1 MFGIPTAGLLCA
13 GLTGLGLTMGF
24 APFSQPLAG
33 WLALIPL
40 AYYGVRERPNIRQ
53 SCFLGWFAGAT
64 HFLTTFSWLT
74 SVTVAG
80 WFVLCLY
87 MAVYPALW
95 FVLWVRFGGAD
106 LDRMTSVGNI
116 RHVVLGASAWVLTEW
131 LRGIVFSG
139 FGWNELGVSQ
149 GNLLLLAQIADLGG
163 VPLISWVVAFGGLT
177 LTLTARRFELEIRG
191 TQKWKPRWDF
201 TAGVFVLGMTMVYG
215 ARSVLHPNE
224 NVIHTLSYAAI
235 QPAVPQDPWRSAR
248 ITKVVEELTKGSRVA
263 LTQSGPIDLMVW
275 PESLAGTGWRE
286 EPEFQKAV
294 QKVRKEGARSLLTGS
309 LDIRGADTFNSAVLF
324 TGEDGRSP
332 QVYDKSHLVIMG
344 EYVPLARIFP
354 WLRKLVPPGGDLTAG
369 EISGVFELAGN
380 RIRIAPLICFED
392 SVARVVRRAAQKL
405 PHLLVNLTNDAWF
418 GRSAGAKQH
427 LENARFRAIETRLPL
442 LRATNDGVTA
452 LISSKGVILSDV
464 WDSETQSYHLPG
476 FIHGEIELFEPIAS
490 VYTKWGD
497 WPVWVSM
504 AFLLAGLIRF
514 RDVT

>member
-1 MFGIPTAGLLCA
+1 
-13 GLTGLGLTMGF
+13 
-24 APFSQPLAG
+24 
-33 WLALIPL
+33 
-40 AYYGVRERPNIRQ
+40 
-53 SCFLGWFAGAT
+53 
-64 HFLTTFSWLT
+64 
-74 SVTVAG
+74 
-80 WFVLCLY
+80 
-87 MAVYPALW
+87 
-95 FVLWVRFGGAD
+95 
-106 LDRMTSVGNI
+106 
-116 RHVVLGASAWVLTEW
+116 
-131 LRGIVFSG
+131 
-139 FGWNELGVSQ
+139 
-149 GNLLLLAQIADLGG
+149 
-163 VPLISWVVAFGGLT
+163 
-177 LTLTARRFELEIRG
+177 
-191 TQKWKPRWDF
+191 
-201 TAGVFVLGMTMVYG
+201 MTMVYG

>member
-1 MFGIPTAGLLCA
+1 
-13 GLTGLGLTMGF
+13 
-24 APFSQPLAG
+24 
-33 WLALIPL
+33 
-40 AYYGVRERPNIRQ
+40 
-53 SCFLGWFAGAT
+53 
-64 HFLTTFSWLT
+64 
-74 SVTVAG
+74 
-80 WFVLCLY
+80 
-87 MAVYPALW
+87 
-95 FVLWVRFGGAD
+95 
-106 LDRMTSVGNI
+106 
-116 RHVVLGASAWVLTEW
+116 VVLGASAWVLTEW

-163 VPLISWVVAFGGLT
+163 VPLVSWVVAFGGLT

-215 ARSVLHPNE
+215 ARSVLLSNE
-224 NVIHTLSYAAI
+224 KAFHTLSYAAI
-235 QPAVPQDPWRSAR
+235 QPAVPQDPWRSAG
-248 ITKVVEELTKGSRVA
+248 ITKVAEELTKGSEIA
-263 LTQSGPIDLMVW
+263 LAQSGPIDLLVW

-286 EPEFQKAV
+286 EPKFQRAV
-294 QKVRKEGARSLLTGS
+294 QNARRRGARSLLTGS
-309 LDIRGADTFNSAVLF
+309 LDIRGANTFNSAVLF
-324 TGEDGRSP
+324 TGEEGRSP

-344 EYVPLARIFP
+344 EYVPLAGIFP

-369 EISGVFELAGN
+369 GIVGVMDLAESGVK
-380 RIRIAPLICFED
+380 IAPLICFED

-452 LISSKGVILSDV
+452 LISPRGVILEQV
-464 WDSETQSYHLPG
+464 LDSETQSYRLPG
-476 FIHGEIELFEPIAS
+476 FLCGEIELVEPTTS

-504 AFLLAGLIRF
+504 GFLLAGLILF